1 MTTKKELIEQSNLAF
16 DFIQKLYLDV
26 SYLIKEIEAI
36 LNDEVEEFIIGKP
49 GGYGINAKGSRG
61 LESNFVK
68 LWLLRKFA
76 VFFVPVEITEKKGGQ
91 LITQL
96 TKELKVLYLRVTLNG
111 EDSKEPEVL
120 MGVLGDIETKNDWG
134 KFEHIMGY
142 LEYYDEKAFKDIKN
156 IDYEDKTISLK
167 GKLHKVN
174 LFDLND
180 SKTIKSKLVEP
191 ALALYRNA

>member
-16 DFIQKLYLDV
+16 DFIQKLYLEV

-36 LNDEVEEFIIGKP
+36 LNDEIEEFIIGKP
-49 GGYGINAKGSRG
+49 GGYGINAKGSRS

-76 VFFVPVEITEKKGGQ
+76 VFFVPEEITEKKGGQ

-96 TKELKVLYLRVTLNG
+96 TKELKVLYLRGTLNG

-156 IDYEDKTISLK
+156 IDYDDKTICLK

-180 SKTIKSKLVEP
+180 SKAIKSKLVEP
-191 ALALYRNA
+191 ALALYRKV